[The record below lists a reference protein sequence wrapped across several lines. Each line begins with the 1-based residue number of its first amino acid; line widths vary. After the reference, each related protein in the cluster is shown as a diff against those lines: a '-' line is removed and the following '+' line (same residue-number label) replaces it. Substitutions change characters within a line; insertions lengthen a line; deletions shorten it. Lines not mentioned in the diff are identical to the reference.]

1 MLKSKEM
8 LLEKGVKKLKIMGFT
23 QVTKNT
29 ILTDEIYQLY
39 FLSFLNNIPNPKN
52 NHEISAIQELK
63 LYIVKLLE
71 I

>member
-39 FLSFLNNIPNPKN
+39 FLSFLNNISNPKN